1 MRNRVDMICDA
12 NNFAE
17 AISMAGNRI
26 LEIYESMAELYPVYQ
41 ESLEE
46 WKDTMFNLDIQRNY
60 TYNDYGDLSD
70 EELDEKC
77 KEYVGILK
85 TLENKVEDLD
95 KKLDKLG

>member
-17 AISMAGNRI
+17 TISMTGNRI

-46 WKDTMFNLDIQRNY
+46 
-60 TYNDYGDLSD
+60 
-70 EELDEKC
+70 
-77 KEYVGILK
+77 
-85 TLENKVEDLD
+85 
-95 KKLDKLG
+95 

>member
-1 MRNRVDMICDA
+1 
-12 NNFAE
+12 
-17 AISMAGNRI
+17 
-26 LEIYESMAELYPVYQ
+26 
-41 ESLEE
+41 
-46 WKDTMFNLDIQRNY
+46 MFNLDIQRNY